1 RLRHAGVLVALDTP
15 RRLVEAL
22 GEQIIDVR
30 VLGDPA
36 PVATALTQTAVG
48 SRAPLVASGSVTM
61 ATNASS
67 GDLADVLGALA
78 GTQAQ
83 VVGTPVRRATL
94 NDVYLHLT
102 GGATANTSTPKGEP
116 Q

>member
-1 RLRHAGVLVALDTP
+1 IVPSTHSREEAELVCARVGILHAGVLVALDTP

-36 PVATALTQTAVG
+36 PVATALTQTGVG

-61 ATNASS
+61 ASNASS
-67 GDLADVLGALA
+67 GDLSDVLGALA
-78 GTQAQ
+78 EAHAQ
-83 VVGTPVRRATL
+83 VVGTA
-94 NDVYLHLT
+94 
-102 GGATANTSTPKGEP
+102 
-116 Q
+116 